1 MTSRHIMDGIGLLI
15 LTGCQSM
22 AGEGMPTLTR
32 TGQVKDVVIQED
44 LSPRTLTVNPGDEIR
59 WTNKRQGAAS
69 VIFLDPVMDT
79 LSCERN
85 FGSLVKKTD
94 RRQYTANLS
103 SNDSASVCFSNG
115 AQVRYVIR
123 AASPEDP
130 GGEINIPGTI
140 RVAGAGEEESR
151 IAADQLRRERD
162 LLQSRSDDLERRLQ
176 ASRQDR
182 EAAEQAA
189 MAARKALA
197 AREQETDRLA
207 TALGDAEQAARA
219 LKAQLTAEQGKIAAL
234 EDDNRT
240 LLSGSTMAQQEIARL
255 QQRAGVLETEAAR
268 VKDLHILLSERDH
281 QLDVLRQEAADRQ
294 AAETK
299 AALLADEVDMTR
311 QRVAALT
318 TERATLAEE
327 SAAVTAERERL
338 AGELTQMRQR
348 LLVEERERT
357 RLEQERQDLTA
368 GLTQAREQLQAEETE
383 IARLEQDRQ
392 DLTAGLTQ
400 AREQLQAEA
409 AEIARLKEERAAKE
423 AEMAR
428 LTRTPEDRTNSLKA
442 QSEKGDIKVR
452 QGRDR
457 LTINMVDR
465 VLFNSGQ
472 AQIKPTG
479 LKVLK
484 QVSDVL
490 RNVTD
495 KHIRIEGHTDNVP
508 IGVKLRDKFATNWE
522 LSTARAT
529 SVVRY
534 LVEEGG
540 VDRRMLEADG
550 YADTRPVVANDT
562 AAGKAA
568 NRRIDIVLYP
578 KESAEIAL
586 QTP

>member
-1 MTSRHIMDGIGLLI
+1 MTSRHIMAGMGLLI
-15 LTGCQSM
+15 LTGCQSL

-32 TGQVKDVVIQED
+32 TGQMKDVVIQED

-59 WTNKRQGAAS
+59 WTNKRQGAAR

-85 FGSLVKKTD
+85 FGSFIKMTN

-103 SNDSASVCFSNG
+103 SNDSASVCFSSG

-130 GGEINIPGTI
+130 GGEVNIPGTI
-140 RVAGAGEEESR
+140 RVAGAGEEESL

-176 ASRQDR
+176 TSQQDR
-182 EAAEQAA
+182 QAAAQGA
-189 MAARKALA
+189 MAAREELA
-197 AREQETDRLA
+197 AREQEIDRLA
-207 TALGDAEQAARA
+207 TALRDAEQATRE
-219 LKAQLTAEQGKIAAL
+219 LQTQLTSEQGKVAAL
-234 EDDNRT
+234 EDNNRT
-240 LLSGSTMAQQEIARL
+240 LLGGNTMAQQEIARL
-255 QQRAGVLETEAAR
+255 QRRAGELEAEAAR
-268 VKDLHILLSERDH
+268 VRDLDVLLSERDH
-281 QLDVLRQEAADRQ
+281 QLDALRQDAAERQ
-294 AAETK
+294 AADTK

-318 TERATLAEE
+318 AEHAALAEE
-327 SAAVTAERERL
+327 SAGVTAERERL

-348 LLVEERERT
+348 LLVEETERT
-357 RLEQERQDLTA
+357 
-368 GLTQAREQLQAEETE
+368 
-383 IARLEQDRQ
+383 RLEQDRQ
-392 DLTAGLTQ
+392 DLTAGLSQ
-400 AREQLQAEA
+400 AREQLQAEE

-423 AEMAR
+423 AEIAR
-428 LTRTPEDRTNSLKA
+428 LTRTPEDLTHSLKA
-442 QSEKGDIKVR
+442 QSEKGDIKIR

-484 QVSDVL
+484 QVGDIL
-490 RNVTD
+490 RNATD

-508 IGVKLRDKFATNWE
+508 IGHKLRDKFATNWE

-540 VDRRMLEADG
+540 VDRRILEADG

-562 AAGKAA
+562 KAGKAA

-578 KESAEIAL
+578 KELMEIAR
-586 QTP
+586 QDN